1 MKLRFDPYSR
11 TNQVIVDGTIFACS
25 FAAAYIV
32 RFEGVPPWAFCKQFL
47 IWLPYLCALRLVVNW
62 KFGVYKF
69 IWRYVSLFD
78 GLVIVRS
85 LLVPTLSLLALRL
98 LYPPKAIYGNV
109 LLLPVSVIALD
120 YLIALFG
127 TLGARVL
134 RRTLYERGQKK
145 ERSVVLDRQEKR
157 VLLYGAGRAGVLLLN
172 ELKNQAEV
180 RVVGFVDDDK
190 DKIGMVVS
198 GASVLGNRNS
208 LEEIVHRLNVDEVVV
223 SIARVERKTLGQ
235 ILNTCSAVPVPV
247 KIIPSLQELFH
258 GHVNISQVRQL
269 KIEDLLGRGSEVAEF
284 NEDVR
289 QAYSGKRILVTGAG
303 GSIGSELVRQLLS
316 LAPASIAILDKDENS
331 TYELQQELMFRFPD
345 AIIEPWIADVRNT
358 VRLAAAFEQIK
369 PQVVFHAAAH
379 KHVPLMEKHPC
390 EAVLNNVHGTR
401 AMLDACCQHK
411 VEQFVFISTDK
422 AVNPTSV
429 MGATKGVGELLVR
442 TYAHSG
448 PLRSSCVRFGN
459 VMGSRGSVIPLFQKQ
474 IAEGGP
480 ITVTHPDVVRFFMTI
495 PEAVQLVLC
504 AGSLGNQ
511 GEVFVLDMGNP
522 RNILDLASEMAKL
535 SGLEPGK
542 DIEIEI
548 TGLRPGEKLFEE
560 LTTPSESLSPTR
572 YEKVSKIIATTTNGH
587 NSELVIEKVNW
598 LVNAAQENDPQK
610 IREVLSSLGLGIRQ
624 NPGNGSMVES
634 PKVEMKGTSN

>member
-1 MKLRFDPYSR
+1 MKLKFNPYSR
-11 TNQVIVDGTIFACS
+11 TNQVIIDTTIFACS
-25 FAAAYIV
+25 FAAAFV
-32 RFEGVPPWAFCKQFL
+32 FRFEGVPPWNFSKQFL
-47 IWLPYLCALRLVVNW
+47 IWLPYLCALRLMVNW

-69 IWRYVSLFD
+69 IWKYVSLFD

-85 LLVPTLSLLALRL
+85 LLVPTTFLLALRL
-98 LYPPKAIYGNV
+98 LYPAKVVYGNELRLPLSIIV
-109 LLLPVSVIALD
+109 LEYLVS
-120 YLIALFG
+120 LFG
-127 TLGARVL
+127 MLGARVL

-145 ERSVVLDRQEKR
+145 ERSIVLDRQERR

-180 RVVGFVDDDK
+180 RVAGFVDDDK
-190 DKIGMVVS
+190 NKIGTVIS
-198 GASVLGNRNS
+198 GASVLGDRNS
-208 LEEIVHRLNVDEVVV
+208 LEEIVLASNIDEVVV

-235 ILNTCSAVPVPV
+235 ILNACNAIPVPV
-247 KIIPSLQELFH
+247 KIIPSLQELFQ

-269 KIEDLLGRGSEVAEF
+269 KIEDLLGRESEIAEF
-284 NEDVR
+284 DQEVR

-303 GSIGSELVRQLLS
+303 GSIGSELVRQLLT
-316 LAPASIAILDKDENS
+316 LAPSSIAILDKDENS
-331 TYELQQELMFRFPD
+331 TYELQQELTFRFPG
-345 AIIEPWIADVRNT
+345 ALIEPWIADVRNT
-358 VRLAAAFEQIK
+358 GRLAAAFEQFK

-390 EAVLNNVHGTR
+390 EAVLNNVYGTR
-401 AMLDACCQHK
+401 ALLDACCRHD

-442 TYAHSG
+442 TYAQSG

-474 IAEGGP
+474 IAKGGP
-480 ITVTHPDVVRFFMTI
+480 VTVTHPDVVRFFMTI

-522 RNILDLASEMAKL
+522 RKIMDLASDMATL

-560 LTTPSESLSPTR
+560 LTGATESLSPTR
-572 YEKVSKIIATTTNGH
+572 YEKVSKISACA
-587 NSELVIEKVNW
+587 EKGYDPEIVLEGVNR
-598 LVNAAQENDPQK
+598 LVNAAEGNDPQG
-610 IREVLSSLGLGIRQ
+610 IREGLFSLGLGISSKPDERLLEF
-624 NPGNGSMVES
+624 PS
-634 PKVEMKGTSN
+634 PELKGTPN